1 MSITDACSSC
11 CKVDE
16 SKEVVVDNAKE
27 ASPGIDDSAWNLS
40 PVPSSTATANLP
52 REQTEST
59 AEAREDEIKATSE
72 RLKKV
77 TLSAPSEAEK
87 AAWPGENLPAP
98 RSKEFE
104 IAVSKAPEQADLGV
118 VVDYADRVTLKVI
131 RVKPG
136 LIQTW
141 NEAHSEAHSEKMQ
154 MRGEDRIVGVNGVR
168 GSTDEIIAEVAK
180 ATDLKLIVQRRSD
193 MMISLRKKNAS
204 QSVGVDIDS
213 TQVTV
218 LKVKDGPVKDY
229 NDGLS
234 AKQVEF
240 AIQGGDKIVEV
251 NGVAGSG
258 NIIQELTSSEVLHMV
273 VVRSSDA

>member
-1 MSITDACSSC
+1 MSITDACSQC
-11 CKVDE
+11 CRADE

-27 ASPGIDDSAWNLS
+27 ASPGINDSAFDLS

-72 RLKKV
+72 RLKKA

-118 VVDYADRVTLKVI
+118 VVDYDDRVTLKVI

-141 NEAHSEAHSEKMQ
+141 NEACSEEMQ

-180 ATDLKLIVQRRSD
+180 ATDLKLIVQRRSE

-234 AKQVEF
+234 AKQAEF
-240 AIQGGDKIVEV
+240 AIQGGDRIVEV